1 LNLKDKTGRLAFFI
15 LNQKGRNTMKKTL
28 EVFIFLAMIA
38 LLKPGVFS
46 HCEVPC
52 GIYNDEMRF
61 TMIEENIKTI
71 EKAMNEIA
79 NLSGQQPT
87 NFNQIV
93 RWVTNKEKHA
103 EEIQHI
109 ISQYFLTQRIKLVGK
124 EDDKTSKVRT
134 EHLSNCHEIL
144 VYAMRTKQTT
154 DLSNVEK
161 LRSAVK
167 AFKDSYFKAKAKK

>member
-1 LNLKDKTGRLAFFI
+1 
-15 LNQKGRNTMKKTL
+15 MKKIL
-28 EVFIFLAMIA
+28 GIFIFLVMIT
-38 LLKPGVFS
+38 LLKPAVFS

-61 TMIEENIKTI
+61 TMIEEHITTI
-71 EKAMNEIA
+71 EKAMKEIA

-103 EEIQHI
+103 EDIQHI
-109 ISQYFLTQRIKLVGK
+109 ISQYFLTQRVKLVEK
-124 EDDKTSKVRT
+124 EDDKANKIRM
-134 EHLSNCHEIL
+134 EHLSLCQEIL
-144 VYAMRTKQTT
+144 VYAMKTKQTT

-161 LRSAVK
+161 LKSAVK
-167 AFKDSYFKAKAKK
+167 IFKDSYFKAKAKK

>member
-1 LNLKDKTGRLAFFI
+1 
-15 LNQKGRNTMKKTL
+15 MKKIL
-28 EVFIFLAMIA
+28 GIFIFLVMIT
-38 LLKPGVFS
+38 LLKPAVFS

-61 TMIEENIKTI
+61 TMIEEHITTI
-71 EKAMNEIA
+71 EKAMKEIA

-103 EEIQHI
+103 EDIQHI
-109 ISQYFLTQRIKLVGK
+109 ISQYFLTQRVKLVEK
-124 EDDKTSKVRT
+124 EDDKANKIRV
-134 EHLSNCHEIL
+134 EHLSLCHEIL
-144 VYAMRTKQTT
+144 VYAMKTKQTT

-161 LRSAVK
+161 LKSAVK
-167 AFKDSYFKAKAKK
+167 IFKDSYFKAKAKK

>member
-1 LNLKDKTGRLAFFI
+1 
-15 LNQKGRNTMKKTL
+15 MKKTQGI
-28 EVFIFLAMIA
+28 FIFLVMIA
-38 LLKPGVFS
+38 LLKPAVFS
-46 HCEVPC
+46 HCEIPC

-61 TMIEENIKTI
+61 TMLKEHIKTI
-71 EKAMNEIA
+71 EKAMKEIEH
-79 NLSGQQPT
+79 LSGLQPF

-109 ISQYFLTQRIKLVGK
+109 ISQYFLTQRVKLVEK
-124 EDDKTSKVRT
+124 RDDKAHKIRI
-134 EHLSNCHEIL
+134 EHLSLCHEIL
-144 VYAMRTKQTT
+144 VYAMKTKQTT

-161 LRSAVK
+161 LKSAVK

>member
-1 LNLKDKTGRLAFFI
+1 
-15 LNQKGRNTMKKTL
+15 MKKIL
-28 EVFIFLAMIA
+28 GIFIFLVMIT
-38 LLKPGVFS
+38 LLKPAVFS

-61 TMIEENIKTI
+61 TMIEEHITTI
-71 EKAMNEIA
+71 EKAMKEIA

-109 ISQYFLTQRIKLVGK
+109 IGQYFLTQRVKLVEK
-124 EDDKTSKVRT
+124 EDDKAHKIRM
-134 EHLSNCHEIL
+134 EHLTICHEIL
-144 VYAMRTKQTT
+144 VYTMKTKQTT

-161 LRSAVK
+161 LKAAVK
-167 AFKDSYFKAKAKK
+167 AFKDSYFKAKTKK